1 MSEKEEVLLTGIESG
16 MIGVVLSRMDTH
28 PEEFWGSSE
37 KWRFIYQDYFRDAM
51 TEAEKGMIFDKL
63 KRVRREEFNQKVMQT
78 LVPPEEEEEWTDIK
92 TGFGSAPMKREGS
105 AVKYSD
111 AIKTTLKAT
120 DVQMAKQFG
129 MSMTEYA
136 KKKKGLGL

>member
-1 MSEKEEVLLTGIESG
+1 MNNGIE
-16 MIGVVLSRMDTH
+16 IILARMDTH
-28 PEEFWGSSE
+28 PDEFMFGNE
-37 KWRFIYQDYFRDAM
+37 KWKFIYSDYYRDSLS
-51 TEAEKGMIFDKL
+51 EGEKGAIHDRL
-63 KRVRREEFNQKVMQT
+63 KQLRLEEFNQKVLQT
-78 LVPPEEEEEWTDIK
+78 LVPQEEQEEEWTDIK

-120 DVQMAKQFG
+120 DAQMAKQFG

-136 KKKKGLGL
+136 KNKKGLGL